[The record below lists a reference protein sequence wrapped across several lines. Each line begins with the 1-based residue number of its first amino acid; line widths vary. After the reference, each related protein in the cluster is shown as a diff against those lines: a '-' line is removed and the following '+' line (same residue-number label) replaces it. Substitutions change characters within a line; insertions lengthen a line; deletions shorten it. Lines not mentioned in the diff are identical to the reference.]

1 MPRPGTSGESYL
13 QDGASNTLPCAAL
26 KAPDCLGYL
35 RAGIEGP
42 MAITVKAFIRPD
54 DAVSP
59 IRVQR
64 PTRKC
69 PRNPPPIEARD
80 EGRTAR
86 KD

>member
-59 IRVQR
+59 IPYSGAAADAQMASQSPADRG
-64 PTRKC
+64 
-69 PRNPPPIEARD
+69 AR
-80 EGRTAR
+80 
-86 KD
+86 